1 MIKCFTALIFVMM
14 LGFSQNGCA
23 ADAVSVNDVYTETLR
38 VQHYLEAIQS
48 HEHKNNQDEIGFIQA
63 DLRWHHVWAKSYTV
77 LKEINLLRQQHGMER
92 VEPVNLEPQLE
103 TSPRQVWEMCRRI
116 ITELEIVVRQLQIQV
131 PPFSPSST
139 MKNFTAADIYWRMQH
154 ASTQLNRI
162 TGGLPPTYV
171 YAEARRLNDDVNQ
184 LLSHLEVI
192 DSVSPPR
199 RLNQASPIDAMQQAF
214 NVLQELHRLQ
224 RYYDLPVNNLQG
236 FNRGAQSQPKDV
248 FVMITLLIAELQTV
262 KARVG
267 LNHALVPNA
276 GQAREKSPVD
286 VAQLLG
292 YVANKLQQIKTR

>member
-1 MIKCFTALIFVMM
+1 MM
-14 LGFSQNGCA
+14 LGFSHNACA
-23 ADAVSVNDVYTETLR
+23 ADELGVHDVYIETLR
-38 VQHYLEAIQS
+38 IQHYLEAIQS
-48 HEHKNNQDEIGFIQA
+48 HKHKNHQGEIGFIQA
-63 DLRWHHVWAKSYTV
+63 DLRWHHVWAKCYTV
-77 LKEINLLRQQHGMER
+77 LKEINLLRQQHGLER

-116 ITELEIVVRQLQIQV
+116 STELEIVVRQLQIQI
-131 PPFSPSST
+131 PSFSPSLT
-139 MKNFTAADIYWRMQH
+139 IKNITAADMYWQIQH
-154 ASTQLNRI
+154 ASIQLHEI

-199 RLNQASPIDAMQQAF
+199 RLNQATSSDAMQQAF
-214 NVLQELHRLQ
+214 HVLQELHRLQ

-248 FVMITLLIAELQTV
+248 FVTITLLIAELQTV
-262 KARVG
+262 KARLG

-276 GQAREKSPVD
+276 AQAREKTPVD

-292 YVANKLQQIKTR
+292 YIANKLKQIKAR